1 MNAQTANIKTFYKG
15 QVIFKEGQESSVAYM
30 IRKGSVVISRVVNNR
45 KLTLDTLGEGEI
57 FGEMGVI
64 ASGARTADAEAAE
77 YCELVVLTKPV
88 LDNLLSTSPKTIQI
102 LTKALVRRLK
112 RTTELVPDTD
122 YKSAFVSTCQILDIL
137 WAAHV
142 NLPQAERK
150 NVPNWDLGLNLAAVV
165 KRVKAIVLVSQ
176 QEVENV
182 LTKLANLK
190 VVALTTLRPGR
201 TAFAERYVR
210 LSDPASFLEVAGN
223 LHKELTRTSHSLR
236 TELEYVDLVDFARDV
251 GTTPEMLYRKL
262 GQGEVPE
269 SLFFFH
275 RARAMDWAERMGPEF
290 FRKVRKKSP
299 SELVHVDDII
309 HVDNATLKKVF
320 ERLGYYK
327 LGVLMSLAGAEAKKK
342 ISHNLSKKLA
352 GIVEAE
358 AQNRPAVEHAEAE
371 DIQDELLELI
381 REAKGVTQ

>member
-1 MNAQTANIKTFYKG
+1 MNAQTANIKTFFKG
-15 QVIFKEGQESSVAYM
+15 QVIFREGQESNVAYM
-30 IRKGSVVISRVVNNR
+30 IRKGSVCISRIVNNR

-64 ASGARTADAEAAE
+64 ATGTRTADAEAAE
-77 YCELVVLTKPV
+77 YCELVVLTKQV
-88 LDNLLSTSPKTIQI
+88 LDNLLTTSPRTIQI

-122 YKSAFVSTCQILDIL
+122 YKSAFVSICQILDIL

-150 NVPNWDLGLNLAAVV
+150 NVPNWDLGLNLATIL

-210 LSDPASFLEVAGN
+210 IADPATFLEVAGN

-236 TELEYVDLVDFARDV
+236 TELEYLDLVDFAREI
-251 GTTPEMLYRKL
+251 GASPEMLYRKI

-269 SLFFFH
+269 ALFFFH
-275 RARAMDWAERMGPEF
+275 RARALDWAERMGADF
-290 FRKVRKKSP
+290 FKKVRKKTP
-299 SELVHVDDII
+299 AELVSVDDII

-320 ERLGYYK
+320 EQLGYYK
-327 LGVLMSLAGAEAKKK
+327 LGVLMRLAGGEAKAK
-342 ISHNLSKKLA
+342 IGHNLSKKLA
-352 GIVEAE
+352 AIVTAE
-358 AQNRPAVEHAEAE
+358 AADRPAPDHAEAE
-371 DIQDELLELI
+371 DIQEELLDLV
-381 REAKGVTQ
+381 REAKGAAK